1 MVQQAVHS
9 SYYCIRSCPMNQ
21 RKGGWK
27 CAGKGALS
35 SVKEFNTGPLYPDLV
50 GEKATRFYGYQC
62 AYGQHMTNSRLYT
75 QVLSMR
81 SNFWFIH
88 CFMPS
93 KKWGVFLEIN
103 SFRQCV
109 CIWSSIPSNS
119 SFLSFLFFFF
129 WGRQFCGNPFRLV
142 LDSFQP
148 IAEFLLY
155 TKWSIAQNRKDKP
168 PQKKKTQISSYSEA
182 SKQWWTFW
190 TSRIKSPQ

>member
-62 AYGQHMTNSRLYT
+62 TYGQHMTNSRLCT
-75 QVLSMR
+75 QMLSMR
-81 SNFWFIH
+81 INFPFIH
-88 CFMPS
+88 CFMSS
-93 KKWGVFLEIN
+93 KKWGLVFSETN

-109 CIWSSIPSNS
+109 YFVQHCSSNC
-119 SFLSFLFFFF
+119 FFFF
-129 WGRQFCGNPFRLV
+129 LRAAALWRSFWVDVGQFSTNCRG
-142 LDSFQP
+142 
-148 IAEFLLY
+148 
-155 TKWSIAQNRKDKP
+155 
-168 PQKKKTQISSYSEA
+168 
-182 SKQWWTFW
+182 
-190 TSRIKSPQ
+190 SPLHQVGCIPK